1 MFKSG
6 TKLQF
11 VIYSVPCR
19 TSAADRK
26 TGPALTELTC
36 SYWAYEHNVTGKIAF
51 HPQQVKHISESFYFP
66 SQGLHHF
73 VNKGRCKA
81 VIVTRALIICA
92 ASIAQALSYHMYMAF
107 LS

>member
-19 TSAADRK
+19 TSAAVRK

-36 SYWAYEHNVTGKIAF
+36 SYWAYEHNVPGKIAF
-51 HPQQVKHISESFYFP
+51 HPQQVKHISLGESLTLGFSNSAHVP
-66 SQGLHHF
+66 GQDIL
-73 VNKGRCKA
+73 
-81 VIVTRALIICA
+81 L
-92 ASIAQALSYHMYMAF
+92 
-107 LS
+107 